1 MLERINLFTNNCFN
15 FCWEIKFGK
24 YLKTKNI
31 PANKANESEYKGFI
45 YLMMKGFK
53 HMKIIINNFSL
64 GNTLTLEFL
73 KLIKQERKN
82 APINMYKAL
91 KISIIIAPRLFFIMF
106 LIKMVDKEKNG
117 E

>member
-1 MLERINLFTNNCFN
+1 MLVRINLFTNNFLN
-15 FCWEIKFGK
+15 FWSEITFGK

-45 YLMMKGFK
+45 YFMMNGLK
-53 HMKIIINNFSL
+53 HMKIINNNFSL
-64 GNTLTLEFL
+64 GNTFTLEFL
-73 KLIKQERKN
+73 KLIKQEIKN

-91 KISIIIAPRLFFIMF
+91 KISIIISPRLFFMMF
-106 LIKMVDKEKNG
+106 LIKIVDKEKNG